1 MVPKAQLI
9 PPTERGADL
18 QIRAR
23 EIL

>member
-1 MVPKAQLI
+1 MVPKARLNLF
-9 PPTERGADL
+9 TERDADL